1 MSMKNQAL
9 EFSIIFLLL
18 AGFWQPS
25 IAVGEYERGCK
36 LYKAKD
42 YKNALTCFER
52 AAKDFPENWAVH
64 YYLAN
69 TYLVSGKSS
78 IARSEYEHCLR
89 CNPSSTIAK
98 YCHDALAKLG
108 GGSQAAVPELAA
120 VGGYAAP
127 ADSPVADTKPSD
139 NTSPTSPTLAH
150 ERAQAAE
157 TMKKAEAECAKI
169 REETKELLAN
179 GSTLSNRRWIRIDGS
194 PYIDWTDDQRDRI
207 TKDADERCKQIM
219 DQAIRRTAHIKK

>member
-9 EFSIIFLLL
+9 EFSIIFLLV

-64 YYLAN
+64 YYLGN
-69 TYLVSGKSS
+69 TYLVSGRSS
-78 IARSEYEHCLR
+78 IARREYEHCLR

-108 GGSQAAVPELAA
+108 GGSPAAVPELAA
-120 VGGYAAP
+120 VGSDAAP
-127 ADSPVADTKPSD
+127 ADSPVADTKPAD
-139 NTSPTSPTLAH
+139 NTSPTLAH

-157 TMKKAEAECAKI
+157 TMRKAEAECAKI